1 MSAGDAESMPDN
13 SPSKAIVST
22 DAVRHNTARLRE
34 ICGVP
39 VMAVV
44 KADGFGLGGERVAR
58 AALAGGASELGVA
71 TCEEALAL
79 REAGLEEPILAWLI
93 HDGAPF
99 ADAIAHGIRLSVTTA
114 AHLEQIADIAAT
126 QNRCA
131 EIEIELE
138 TGMHRSGCART
149 DWEELFAA
157 ASAAEAR
164 GSVRVIG
171 VWTHLA
177 GTDRLAYT
185 AALALLDDGLA
196 RARRAGLR
204 PRSHAASS
212 VPAVADPR
220 TRRDI
225 VRLGAS
231 LFGIEPQPQR
241 PLGLLPVLRWE
252 SQITQI
258 RHADAGAMVG
268 YERHRTVR
276 PTRLGLIPIG
286 YADGLPRRASEVLHV
301 GVGTA
306 RFPFVGA
313 ISMDQAVID
322 LGESGARVGD
332 RVTLIGDPAQGEPS
346 LAEWASA
353 LGTIPQ
359 EILTG
364 LGARVARVE
373 EVLA

>member
-1 MSAGDAESMPDN
+1 MEDS
-13 SPSKAIVST
+13 SPSKAIIST
-22 DAVRHNTARLRE
+22 DAVRHNVARLRQL
-34 ICGVP
+34 CGVP

-44 KADGFGLGGERVAR
+44 KADGFGLGAERVAR
-58 AALAGGASELGVA
+58 AALAGGATELGVA

-79 REAGLEEPILAWLI
+79 RSAGVEEPILAWLI
-93 HDGAPF
+93 HDDAPL
-99 ADAIAHGIRLSVTTA
+99 ADAVNGSIRLSMTSVA
-114 AHLEQIADIAAT
+114 QLEKIANIAAT
-126 QNRCA
+126 QHRCA
-131 EIEIELE
+131 EIELELE
-138 TGMHRSGCART
+138 TGMHRSGAARS

-157 ASAAEAR
+157 ASDAENR

-177 GTDRLAYT
+177 GADRLAYS
-185 AALALLDDGLA
+185 AALTLLDEGLA

-212 VPAVADPR
+212 VPAVADSR
-220 TRRDI
+220 TRRDV

-241 PLGLLPVLRWE
+241 PLGLRPVLRWE
-252 SQITQI
+252 SRIAQVRQ
-258 RHADAGAMVG
+258 ADAGAMIG
-268 YERHRTVR
+268 YERHRAVR

-286 YADGLPRRASEVLHV
+286 YADGLPRRASAVLNVSV
-301 GVGTA
+301 GEE
-306 RFPFVGA
+306 RFPFLGV

-322 LGESGARVGD
+322 LGDSATAVGD
-332 RVTLIGDPAQGEPS
+332 RVTLIGDLARGEPS
-346 LAEWASA
+346 LAEWANA
-353 LGTIPQ
+353 LDTIPQ

-364 LGARVARVE
+364 LGSRVARVE

>member
-1 MSAGDAESMPDN
+1 MQEN
-13 SPSKAIVST
+13 SPSKAIVFT
-22 DAVRHNTARLRE
+22 EAVQHNTALLRE
-34 ICGVP
+34 RFGTP

-44 KADGFGLGGERVAR
+44 KADGFGLGAERVAR

-79 REAGLEEPILAWLI
+79 RDAGLEEPILAWLI
-93 HDGAPF
+93 HDGAAL
-99 ADAIAHGIRLSVTTA
+99 ADAVARGIRLSVTSVQ
-114 AHLEQIADIAAT
+114 HLEQIADIAAS
-126 QNRCA
+126 QQRRA

-138 TGMHRSGCART
+138 TGMHRSGSARS

-157 ASAAEAR
+157 ASAAENR

-185 AALALLDDGLA
+185 AALTLLDEGLA

-241 PLGLLPVLRWE
+241 PLGLHPVLRWE
-252 SQITQI
+252 CRITQI
-258 RHADAGAMVG
+258 RQADAGAMIG
-268 YERHRTVR
+268 YERHRTAR

-286 YADGLPRRASEVLHV
+286 YADGLPRRASAVLHV
-301 GVGTA
+301 GLGAA
-306 RFPFVGA
+306 RVPFVGA

-322 LGESGARVGD
+322 LGESATRVGD
-332 RVTLIGDPAQGEPS
+332 RVTLIGDPRQGEPS
-346 LAEWASA
+346 LAEWATA

-364 LGARVARVE
+364 LGSRVARVVE
-373 EVLA
+373 ARV